1 MSRSNTRH
9 IESSKKMGLGD
20 ISDSESDSDI
30 SQSESESSLQENTMV
45 QCLLHCFAFK
55 QDLIDADLSK
65 ADLTD
70 REKLLVDA
78 IKESRS
84 LIEIRE
90 MLNQNPEMFD
100 NITKKL
106 FPESYENK
114 CPNCN

>member
-9 IESSKKMGLGD
+9 VESSKQMGLDD
-20 ISDSESDSDI
+20 ISDIESDSDI
-30 SQSESESSLQENTMV
+30 SQSESESSVQENAH

-90 MLNQNPEMFD
+90 LLTQNPEMLD
-100 NITKKL
+100 NITNKL
-106 FPESYENK
+106 FPETYDNK
-114 CPNCN
+114 CPNCTN

>member
-9 IESSKKMGLGD
+9 IESSKKMGLSD

-30 SQSESESSLQENTMV
+30 SQSESEENTLV

-100 NITKKL
+100 NITNKL
-106 FPESYENK
+106 FPESYKNK